1 LPQAEAALNGT
12 AADAEAITAT
22 AAVAAA
28 EVDPPED
35 IHGTARYRRALLA
48 TLIERALTTAATA

>member
-1 LPQAEAALNGT
+1 
-12 AADAEAITAT
+12 
-22 AAVAAA
+22 VAAA

-48 TLIERALTTAATA
+48 TLIERALTIAATA